1 MDWPTDTLAGIYLS
15 LFAFGLIFSVASL
28 LLGAAHGHA
37 HLPGSHHLGHLG
49 HSGHGGHVGGVDQAG
64 HAHAGH
70 GAHTVHA
77 GHGGQG
83 GQPGHAGTAAS
94 GHHDLGV
101 PGPSPVN
108 VSTAMIFVTWFGAAG
123 YILRAY
129 YGSLAAVSFLVATV
143 AGLAGAWLVYL
154 FLAKLLW
161 RHQTELD
168 PANYQIV
175 GTLGRLSSPIRAGG
189 TGEIVYSLDGK
200 QCVDGARS
208 TDGSTLPLGAEVVIA
223 RYEGGLAYVEPLATW
238 RARDALAP
246 GEPFIGEP
254 TEPIEPLDHPPPGRR
269 RG

>member
-37 HLPGSHHLGHLG
+37 HLPGGHHLGHLG
-49 HSGHGGHVGGVDQAG
+49 HAG
-64 HAHAGH
+64 HAGH
-70 GAHTVHA
+70 GAHAGDAGHA
-77 GHGGQG
+77 GHASHGAQG
-83 GQPGHAGTAAS
+83 GQPGQPGTGAT

-101 PGPSPVN
+101 PGPSPLN
-108 VSTAMIFVTWFGAAG
+108 ISTAMIFVTWFGAAG

-129 YGSLAAVSFLVATV
+129 YGSLAGVSFLVATV

-154 FLAKLLW
+154 FLVKVLW
-161 RHQTELD
+161 GHQTELD

-208 TDGSTLPLGAEVVIA
+208 ADGSTLPLGAEVVIA

-254 TEPIEPLDHPPPGRR
+254 IEPIEPLDHPPPGRR